1 MTLEDLLRTKKKC
14 INGVSKR
21 EVEVP
26 LTFVVDIGQER
37 EDGLHFY
44 IHPAD
49 ENGETLD
56 FLVKGNELTPL

>member
-1 MTLEDLLRTKKKC
+1 MTLEDLLRTKKK
-14 INGVSKR
+14 GVSPVSKK

-37 EDGLHFY
+37 EDGVHFY
-44 IHPAD
+44 IHPAH

-56 FLVKGNELTPL
+56 FIVKGNELTPL